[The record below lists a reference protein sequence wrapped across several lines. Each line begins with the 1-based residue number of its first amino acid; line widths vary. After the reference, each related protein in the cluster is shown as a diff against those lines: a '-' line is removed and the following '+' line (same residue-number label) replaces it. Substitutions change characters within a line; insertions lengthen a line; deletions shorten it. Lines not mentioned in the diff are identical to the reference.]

1 MPCNCLGVI
10 AVILALFLSVG
21 PLCYSSLRFFAC
33 ESGGIG
39 RRARLRI
46 WFRKEWGFE
55 SPLSHHL
62 KIRETAVL
70 SWSSK
75 FRREVV
81 LVATV
86 VLLEFHLTPLEVAP
100 IPARRKWMVS
110 KTDTRQSSR
119 AALITLLVH
128 LLLGSSM
135 ARAQGTSGE
144 ILGTV
149 RDSTG

>member
-1 MPCNCLGVI
+1 MNTEGSACGVVRRYWI
-10 AVILALFLSVG
+10 QEMYNQESKTAS
-21 PLCYSSLRFFAC
+21 

-110 KTDTRQSSR
+110 
-119 AALITLLVH
+119 
-128 LLLGSSM
+128 
-135 ARAQGTSGE
+135 
-144 ILGTV
+144 
-149 RDSTG
+149 